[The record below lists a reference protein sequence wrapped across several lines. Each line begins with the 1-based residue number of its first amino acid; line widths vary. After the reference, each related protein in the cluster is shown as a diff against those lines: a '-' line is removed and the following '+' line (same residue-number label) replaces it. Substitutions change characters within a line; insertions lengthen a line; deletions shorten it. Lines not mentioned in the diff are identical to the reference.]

1 MANIVPPHTLLSKPV
16 LLCAFAVAFDSL
28 LDPEFKYI
36 EKQVF
41 NFMIKV
47 SLLFIQT
54 LPEETGGIYFVPP
67 LEGCLT
73 VKKK

>member
-1 MANIVPPHTLLSKPV
+1 MANTVPLHILLSKPV
-16 LLCAFAVAFDSL
+16 LCAFAVAFDSL
-28 LDPEFKYI
+28 LDPESKYT

-54 LPEETGGIYFVPP
+54 LPEEKGEYISS
-67 LEGCLT
+67 LLWRDA
-73 VKKK
+73 

>member
-28 LDPEFKYI
+28 LDPESKYT

-41 NFMIKV
+41 NFMVKV

-54 LPEETGGIYFVPP
+54 LPEEKGEYISS
-67 LEGCLT
+67 LLWRDA
-73 VKKK
+73 